1 VTIDDSGSLYLFP
14 VSFAGN
20 VMGNHA
26 DNAWE
31 CLNATPPVWTRA
43 SEASLVESLVD
54 AVARQRAPVSDRE
67 ADVYRFSAQLLQS
80 HYPQAAAFLDGAA
93 RAFYARTGMPPR
105 SFPQVLADKLV
116 SDIARLRNLL
126 ERCMGRG
133 KQVECVGSGMSAVK
147 AGAR

>member
-1 VTIDDSGSLYLFP
+1 MI
-14 VSFAGN
+14 
-20 VMGNHA
+20 
-26 DNAWE
+26 E
-31 CLNATPPVWTRA
+31 
-43 SEASLVESLVD
+43 SLVE

-93 RAFYARTGMPPR
+93 RAFYARTDVSPR

-116 SDIARLRNLL
+116 SDTARLRNLL
-126 ERCMGRG
+126 ERCMASW
-133 KQVECVGSGMSAVK
+133 KEVECVGSGISTVK